1 MTYKWTPEIEGEIF
15 ARMIGGEGIVKILG
29 AGKDDFL
36 PTERTFYRRIAE
48 DQAFCQRYARA
59 RESQAHREAEEI
71 REIADEATPETVQ
84 VARLRV
90 DARKWRASKLAPKV
104 YGDKLEVNGAGA
116 NGEHV
121 HKVEM
126 TFVRPDP
133 HPKDG

>member
-1 MTYKWTPEIEGEIF
+1 
-15 ARMIGGEGIVKILG
+15 MIGGEGIVKILG